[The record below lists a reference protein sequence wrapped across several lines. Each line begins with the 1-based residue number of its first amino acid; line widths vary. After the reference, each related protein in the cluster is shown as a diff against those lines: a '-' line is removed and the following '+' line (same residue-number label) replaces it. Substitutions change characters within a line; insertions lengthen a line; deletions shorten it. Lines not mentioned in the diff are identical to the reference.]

1 MTSKE
6 AIEVIKSN
14 YPPENYTRLR
24 EALDLAI
31 KLLEVDNQKSEDHIC
46 WVCKHPESDCECDV

>member
-1 MTSKE
+1 MMDYEE
-6 AIEVIKSN
+6 AIKIIKIN

-31 KLLEVDNQKSEDHIC
+31 KTLSEQ
-46 WVCKHPESDCECDV
+46 VERK